1 MNAKRNQA
9 RLAKYLPKAHPA
21 LRSIHVDKTNLI
33 DSMSWYSDH
42 PLVPEI
48 KQVLDALD
56 KPAATALAEYY
67 RSLLTA
73 AKEEADDQITS
84 DAITA
89 SECYLLYMLLTPI
102 VNHLPWLASNATNL
116 LRCGIS
122 YYQELMNGVVA
133 VCESAT
139 ERHVV
144 LSLLYKFVETDQE

>member
-9 RLAKYLPKAHPA
+9 KLAKHLPKDHPA

-33 DSMSWYSDH
+33 DSMSWYSEH

-56 KPAATALAEYY
+56 KPAAAALAEYY

-73 AKEEADDQITS
+73 AKEEADDQIDS

-89 SECYLLYMLLTPI
+89 SECYLMYMLLTPL
-102 VNHLPWLASNATNL
+102 VNHLPWLASNATHL
-116 LRCGIS
+116 LRGGIV

-133 VCESAT
+133 ICESTT
-139 ERHVV
+139 ERQVV
-144 LSLLYKFVETDQE
+144 LSLLYKFVETEE